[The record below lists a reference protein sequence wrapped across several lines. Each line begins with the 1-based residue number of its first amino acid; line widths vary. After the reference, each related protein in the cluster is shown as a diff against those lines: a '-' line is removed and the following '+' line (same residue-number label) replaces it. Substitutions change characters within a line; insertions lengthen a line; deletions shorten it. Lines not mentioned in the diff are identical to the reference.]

1 MLTAQHLS
9 GVWAGLSLKMHVSDV
24 SQGSTL
30 GKGCLEELLTIYL
43 EDVSLAIQGCQR
55 RNNGRREHKHDEFQ
69 AAVKNPLR
77 PPESVAIWV
86 TRPLSLAVLPLTVL
100 PSRCS
105 SLSPF
110 FPLAVPP
117 SHCSSLSPPFRFYPS
132 YRASFTMGAT
142 WQTDGRKPFIESH
155 VPSYIKHSDDGTT
168 ALFWREFFREWYK
181 RWPVPEPTPEAIK
194 KEGTREKA
202 IGEER
207 KKQDNVSTFCRPDLL
222 TRAHL
227 KFI

>member
-100 PSRCS
+100 PLTVLPSRCS

-110 FPLAVPP
+110 FPLAALPLLP
-117 SHCSSLSPPFRFYPS
+117 QLSRVIY
-132 YRASFTMGAT
+132 
-142 WQTDGRKPFIESH
+142 DGSNVADRRTQAFHRKP
-155 VPSYIKHSDDGTT
+155 
-168 ALFWREFFREWYK
+168 
-181 RWPVPEPTPEAIK
+181 
-194 KEGTREKA
+194 
-202 IGEER
+202 
-207 KKQDNVSTFCRPDLL
+207 RPFVHQ
-222 TRAHL
+222 A
-227 KFI
+227 FG

>member
-77 PPESVAIWV
+77 PPGYAAIWV

-100 PSRCS
+100 LSRPF

-110 FPLAVPP
+110 LPLPVLP
-117 SHCSSLSPPFRFYPS
+117 SHRPSASTPAIARHLRWEQCGRPTDASLS
-132 YRASFTMGAT
+132 
-142 WQTDGRKPFIESH
+142 
-155 VPSYIKHSDDGTT
+155 
-168 ALFWREFFREWYK
+168 
-181 RWPVPEPTPEAIK
+181 
-194 KEGTREKA
+194 
-202 IGEER
+202 
-207 KKQDNVSTFCRPDLL
+207 
-222 TRAHL
+222 
-227 KFI
+227 